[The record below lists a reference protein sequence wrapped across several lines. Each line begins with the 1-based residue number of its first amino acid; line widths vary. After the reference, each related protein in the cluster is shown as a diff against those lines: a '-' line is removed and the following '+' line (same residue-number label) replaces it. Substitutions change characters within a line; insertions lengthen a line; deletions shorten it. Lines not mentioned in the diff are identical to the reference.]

1 MKLVQAIIGNSYE
14 VLSIKTASDTEIR
27 LETLGMTEGS
37 KVDVL
42 GKKRNGTVII
52 KSRGTRFALG
62 GKIAEGIEIRRID

>member
-1 MKLVQAIIGNSYE
+1 MKLIKAIIGNSYE
-14 VLSIKTASDTEIR
+14 VLSINTVSETERR

-37 KVDVL
+37 KLDVL

-62 GKIAEGIEIRRID
+62 GKIAEGIEIRGVD